1 MATQIR
7 GGLTRVQVGAAACAV
22 VAAAAFPAVV
32 ANAETIA
39 PAPMAPAVTQI
50 LIDGPFVPLSP
61 VMDIAEQPVWLE
73 NRIERFQAV
82 FFEVVERVDGSPF
95 LKAILPPYTDIGRM
109 IVDAILARIGPYGTS
124 D

>member
-1 MATQIR
+1 M
-7 GGLTRVQVGAAACAV
+7 QVGAAACAV

-50 LIDGPFVPLSP
+50 LIDAPFVPLSP
-61 VMDIAEQPVWLE
+61 MMDIAESPVWLE

-82 FFEVVERVDGSPF
+82 LFGVVQTVEGSTF
-95 LKAILPPYTDIGRM
+95 LRAILPPYTDLGRL
-109 IVDAILARIGPYGTS
+109 ILNAILGPYGTS
-124 D
+124 SS